1 MTRKTTKV
9 QEPQVAHV
17 EQVEPQ
23 EPTPPTNH
31 TVDVGQRIRSRSSF
45 GKTYYYIDLTRTR
58 ATKGPNQLRG
68 IIQWMID
75 NGVTDQEHAMQ
86 GAVIGQSAVDDGYV
100 VTEKL
105 TGPVIF
111 AYYIRRMEKEFGVEH
126 AVTIHAK
133 SGQKMA

>member
-31 TVDVGQRIRSRSSF
+31 TVDVGTGIRSRSSF
-45 GKTYYYIDLTRTR
+45 GKTFYYIDPTRTR

-68 IIQWMID
+68 IIQWMLD
-75 NGVTDQEHAMQ
+75 NEVTSDERAMQ
-86 GAVIGQSAVDDGYV
+86 GAEIGTKAVDDGYV

-126 AVTIHAK
+126 AKTLHAK
-133 SGQKMA
+133 SGQRMA